1 MSFEKCRMSLMTLS
15 RSMSLSKSGCSSTMS
30 NWMSLMDGPPDE
42 DKRTRSLKGSVISPS
57 PPEVIVSDSTVTVD
71 VMEDWKDEI
80 KQ

>member
-1 MSFEKCRMSLMTLS
+1 
-15 RSMSLSKSGCSSTMS
+15 MS

-42 DKRTRSLKGSVISPS
+42 DKRARSLKGSFFSPS

-71 VMEDWKDEI
+71 VMEYWKDEI